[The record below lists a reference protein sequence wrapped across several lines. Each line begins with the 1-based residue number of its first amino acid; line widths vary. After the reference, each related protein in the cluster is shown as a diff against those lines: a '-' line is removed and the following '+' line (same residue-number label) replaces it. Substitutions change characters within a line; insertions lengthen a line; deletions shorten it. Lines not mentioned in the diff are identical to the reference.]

1 MGEIYVMTHLLFTFL
16 TLFFMQQDPTK
27 RTAPFEMQPLPYA
40 KEALAPAISAET
52 LDYHYGKHYK
62 AYVEKLNE
70 LVRNTPFQTMNLE
83 QIICDAE
90 GPIFNNAAQVWNHEF
105 YFDTLSPEAH
115 HEPTG
120 DFREAVDRWF
130 GSFALLKEAMT
141 KACLSLF
148 GSGWVWLVEE
158 ESGRLAIVSEP
169 NAGNPLRY
177 HMRPLLAIDVWEHAY
192 YIDYRNRRA
201 KAIEA
206 IWPLIDWQAVGAR
219 YVAHD

>member
-1 MGEIYVMTHLLFTFL
+1 MLFT
-16 TLFFMQQDPTK
+16 MQNTTNE
-27 RTAPFEMQPLPYA
+27 RAPHFEMKPLPYA
-40 KEALAPAISAET
+40 HDALAPAISAET
-52 LDYHYGKHYK
+52 IDYHYGKHYRG
-62 AYVEKLNE
+62 YVEKLNE
-70 LVRNTPFQTMNLE
+70 LVRNTPFQRMELE

-130 GSFALLKEAMT
+130 GSVTHLKEALT

-177 HMRPLLAIDVWEHAY
+177 HMRPLLVIDVWEHAY
-192 YIDYRNRRA
+192 YIDYRNQRA

-219 YVAHD
+219 YVSHD